1 MQLTNNFLITE
12 FASKD
17 GAYFPEEV
25 KENLKTLAEQ
35 LEVLRLHFG
44 KPITITSGYRSPAH
58 NEKIGGAKNSYH
70 TLGMAADIQ
79 IKDISPKIVYNAIEL
94 LIKSEKMKEG
104 GLGLYNSWVHYDHR
118 GTKARWNLS
127 TK

>member
-1 MQLTNNFLITE
+1 MQLTKNFLITE

-79 IKDISPKIVYNAIEL
+79 IKDVSPKIVYNAIEL
-94 LIKSEKMKEG
+94 LIKSGKMKEG

-118 GTKARWNLS
+118 DKKARWNLS